1 MVLTLKIV
9 SGLPSM
15 NVELTPVPEHSNLS
29 KFLMIAYVE
38 NKEDRINVLRLNMTM
53 VKNVLMLVLDH
64 VRILNVKFKLV
75 KSIQFSQ
82 QILMQEVPP
91 VEVVEVVVVLE
102 ALEKRDVTV
111 D

>member
-64 VRILNVKFKLV
+64 VRILNVRFKLV
-75 KSIQFSQ
+75 QSIQFSQ
-82 QILMQEVPP
+82 KKVVPP
-91 VEVVEVVVVLE
+91 VVVVVVLVLE
-102 ALEKRDVTV
+102 VPEKRDVTV